1 MDEEHEQVEKNN
13 TWELV
18 PRPKDKNVIGTK
30 WIFKNKLNENG
41 EVIRNKARLVC
52 KGFQKFKVFQMD
64 VKSAFLNGDLEEE
77 VYVEQPDGFIL
88 GNDPKLVCRLKKA
101 LYGLKQAPRAWY
113 YRLEK
118 YLHQQGFSKGSADS
132 NLYIKID
139 NDKLLILVVY
149 VDDIIF
155 GSNEETMSQNF
166 ALVMQKEFEMSL
178 LSELTYFLGL
188 QIQQNKDGIFLSQ
201 TKYLKQILKKY
212 GMEDLKP
219 VCTPM
224 VTGCSLSANDESAA
238 VHQPTYRSMIG
249 IFLYLTG
256 TRPDIMH
263 AVGIVGRFQANPKE
277 THLQIVKR
285 IFKYLRGTQNYGLWY
300 PRDSDLT
307 LHAYT
312 DADWA
317 GSVDDR
323 KSTSGGAFFMGPRLV
338 YWFSKKESSIALST
352 AEAEYLAIASC
363 CTQLLWMMQTLQYF
377 QITCTP
383 PISILCDNTS
393 AINIS
398 KNPVMHSKT
407 KHIPIKYY
415 FLWEQVLEQKVKLEY
430 VPPKEQVVDILT
442 KPLPRETFEYLGQK
456 LGVVDASSCC

>member
-1 MDEEHEQVEKNN
+1 MDEELEQIEKNN

-30 WIFKNKLNENG
+30 WVFKNKLNENG
-41 EVIRNKARLVC
+41 EVIRNKSRLVC
-52 KGFQKFKVFQMD
+52 KGYAQQEGIDFEETFAPVARLEAIQMFLALSSFQNFKVFQMD

-77 VYVEQPDGFIL
+77 VYIEQPDGFIL
-88 GNDPKLVCRLKKA
+88 GNDPNLVCRLKKA
-101 LYGLKQAPRAWY
+101 LYGLKQAPRAC
-113 YRLEK
+113 
-118 YLHQQGFSKGSADS
+118 
-132 NLYIKID
+132 
-139 NDKLLILVVY
+139 
-149 VDDIIF
+149 
-155 GSNEETMSQNF
+155 NEEGMSQSF

-178 LSELTYFLGL
+178 LGELTYFLGF
-188 QIQQNKDGIFLSQ
+188 QIQQKEGGIFLSQ

-212 GMEDLKP
+212 GMEDAKP

-249 IFLYLTG
+249 SLLYLTS
-256 TRPDIMH
+256 TRLDIMH

-277 THLQIVKR
+277 THLQAVKR
-285 IFKYLRGTQNYGLWY
+285 IFKYLQGTQNYGLWY
-300 PRDSDLT
+300 PRDTDLT

-323 KSTSGGAFFMGPRLV
+323 KSTSGGAFFMGSRLV
-338 YWFSKKESSIALST
+338 SWFSKKQSSIALST
-352 AEAEYLAIASC
+352 AEEEYVAAASC
-363 CTQLLWMMQTLQYF
+363 CTQLLWMMQTLQDF
-377 QITCTP
+377 QIDCTL

-393 AINIS
+393 AISIS

-407 KHIPIKYY
+407 KHIPIKYH
-415 FLWEQVLEQKVKLEY
+415 FLREQVLEQKVKLEY
-430 VPPKEQVVDILT
+430 VPSKEQVADILT
-442 KPLPRETFEYLGQK
+442 KPFPREPFEYLRQK
-456 LGVVDASSCC
+456 LGFVDASSC